1 LELDAGLD
9 RLTYMSTTRTIPKRK
24 HDLITFATRALF
36 ALFSAS
42 VAVLI
47 GFGVFLLG
55 LHLVYAERAL
65 PGVNS
70 AGLDLSGMTDEE
82 IESVLGETLTY
93 PRTGLI
99 ALHDGD
105 RLWVASPEDVGVSID
120 YAEMARRALA
130 VGRSGDFIQ
139 SLQDQIDAWYLGHS
153 IPTVI
158 VFDQIVGGH
167 YFDQLAQQI
176 DRPTLEASLTASG
189 IEIEAHQ
196 GQIGRRLD
204 IDANLAAL
212 SDSIYRLHDADLG
225 LVIEEIPPRV
235 LDVSEEAEVAREIL
249 RAPLTLTVEGVEPW
263 RIDPPDLASML
274 RFDILETEEGA
285 TYEVKLDPQAL
296 MAFLEPLLPDL
307 ERDPEN
313 ARFYF
318 DDETG
323 ELVLIQAAVIG
334 RSLDI
339 RNSIKAINIGL
350 LAGEHEIPLALQTT
364 DPIVGDD
371 ATAAELGI
379 SEPVSVVSTYF
390 TGSSPERIQNITTAS
405 KAFHGLLVAPGEE
418 LSMADVLGDI
428 SLDNGYAEALIIYGD
443 RTIQG
448 LGGGVCQVSTTLF
461 RAAFF
466 GGYPIVERHPHAY
479 RVGYYEIGSTSPG
492 PGLDATVFV
501 PVVDMKFIN
510 DSPNWLLLETYVYSN
525 YLLWKFYSTSDGRI
539 VEWSRNIISET
550 EAPEPLY
557 RENPD
562 LPKGEIKQVDWEADG
577 MDVIVYRTVT
587 RDGEV
592 LYQDTIKTHYLPWR
606 AIYEY
611 GPGTK
616 LPKGAKTE

>member
-1 LELDAGLD
+1 
-9 RLTYMSTTRTIPKRK
+9 MSATKTIPKRK
-24 HDLITFATRALF
+24 QDLITFVTRALL

-42 VAVLI
+42 MAILI
-47 GFGVFLLG
+47 GVGVFLVG
-55 LHLVYAERAL
+55 LRLVYTERAL
-65 PGVNS
+65 PGVHS
-70 AGLDLSGMTDEE
+70 VGLDLSGMTSEE
-82 IESVLGETLTY
+82 IESVLGQALTY
-93 PRTGLI
+93 PQTGLV

-105 RLWVASPEDVGVSID
+105 RLWIASPEDVGVSID
-120 YAEMARRALA
+120 FTEMARRALS
-130 VGRSGDFIQ
+130 VGRSGNFIQ
-139 SLQDQIDAWYLGHS
+139 RLQDQIDAWYLGHS

-176 DRPTLEASLTASG
+176 DRPALEASLTVNG

-225 LVIEEIPPRV
+225 LVIEEIPPWV
-235 LDVSEEAEVAREIL
+235 LDVSEQAEVAREIL
-249 RAPLTLTVEGVEPW
+249 RAPLTLTVEDIGPW
-263 RIDPPDLASML
+263 QIDPPDLASML
-274 RFDILETEEGA
+274 RFDVLESEDEA
-285 TYEVKLDPQAL
+285 TYEVKLDSQAL
-296 MAFLEPLLPDL
+296 IAFLEPLLPDL

-313 ARFYF
+313 ARFSF
-318 DDETG
+318 DDNTG

-339 RNSIKAINIGL
+339 GSSIKAIHIGL
-350 LAGEHEIPLALQTT
+350 LAGEHEIPVALHTT
-364 DPIVGDD
+364 EPIVGDD

-390 TGSSPERIQNITTAS
+390 TGSSPERIQNIKTAS
-405 KAFHGLLVAPGEE
+405 SAFHGLLIAPGEE
-418 LSMADVLGDI
+418 LSMAEVLGDI

-466 GGYPIVERHPHAY
+466 GGYPIIERHPHAY

-501 PVVDMKFIN
+501 PMVDMKFIN
-510 DSPNWLLLETYVYSN
+510 DSPHWLLLETYIYNN
-525 YLLWKFYSTSDGRI
+525 YLLWKFYSTSDGRTI
-539 VEWSRNIISET
+539 EWSRNILSET

-592 LYQDTIKTHYLPWR
+592 LYQDSIKTHYLPWR

-611 GPGTK
+611 GPGTE
-616 LPKGAKTE
+616 LPKGAKKE